1 MVVSGAGALIFT
13 IVLLT
18 SFIIL
23 VIRVRKSRNSR
34 RNDLRVQAI
43 NSNEVMY
50 DEIQCYQYVPA
61 SKDPYDNTVV
71 LEENAAYTVCVN
83 MK

>member
-1 MVVSGAGALIFT
+1 MVVSGAGVLILT

-23 VIRVRKSRNSR
+23 VIRARKSRNSR

-50 DEIQCYQYVPA
+50 DEIQCYQCVPA
-61 SKDPYDNTVV
+61 SKDHYDNTVV
-71 LEENAAYTVCVN
+71 LEENAAYTACVN

>member
-1 MVVSGAGALIFT
+1 MVVSGAGALILT

-23 VIRVRKSRNSR
+23 VICARKSRNSR
-34 RNDLRVQAI
+34 RNDLRVQAM

-50 DEIQCYQYVPA
+50 DEIQCYQYEPA
-61 SKDPYDNTVV
+61 SKGPHDNTVM
-71 LEENAAYTVCVN
+71 LENAAYTACVN

>member
-1 MVVSGAGALIFT
+1 MVVSGAGALILT

-23 VIRVRKSRNSR
+23 VICARKSRNSR
-34 RNDLRVQAI
+34 RNDLRVQAM

-50 DEIQCYQYVPA
+50 DEIQCSQYVPA
-61 SKDPYDNTVV
+61 SKDPYDNTVM
-71 LEENAAYTVCVN
+71 LENAAYTACVN
-83 MK
+83 TK

>member
-1 MVVSGAGALIFT
+1 MVVSGAGALILT

-23 VIRVRKSRNSR
+23 VICARKSRNSR
-34 RNDLRVQAI
+34 RNDLRVQAM

-61 SKDPYDNTVV
+61 SKDPYDNTVM
-71 LEENAAYTVCVN
+71 LENAAYTACVN
-83 MK
+83 TK